1 MSLNITVHNIR
12 NIVRHICYPMLQLS
26 FRLALLTAISGVA
39 NISHAADNPAG
50 LQQTNTAVA
59 KGWCVSDQLA
69 DNAYQDCTPNLPGAV
84 SGFQQTQSDL
94 PLLLAQAT
102 TEQAQDQAEAM
113 QEENANLTPS
123 SPESTNEQSETATGE
138 TNAAAPGISVGSLTQ
153 RLRGKLENLSQG
165 MLAALLLSVSL
176 PVVLLLALTTR
187 FFGSGDAAAGEA
199 AYYRNYDD
207 RYDHADLPASDS
219 PVRPERSAD
228 KDYEAQA
235 YENPDEAIYESDS
248 LNSAEADN
256 DTLESLDLIDEVF
269 DDSSEQVRHDDD
281 KQLSAE
287 TAGTSRAQLHPD
299 AQDDLTESQI
309 DYDESLADPYEK
321 QHSENN
327 GQNSAI
333 FDLDSSQELDNLSSV
348 EQTSD
353 AVDSLY
359 DDFNQT
365 YIEEVPAHHID
376 LQPEIANTPNDA
388 ISDNNIERSR
398 KKQIVER
405 EKAIHSAHWLSREPV
420 ENQKDYVIDYLV
432 YWMAH
437 ADKRFAPAAEKKVLQ
452 MKNPGT
458 RDLIK
463 RDVFL
468 NNAYAYSMVIN
479 IVRTQMTLAQRK
491 QILDLLMALLV
502 VEHALTPIQNNLLR
516 FLADAFGIGASGIKS
531 QFEKAFGY
539 SMPAIPRP
547 DKLIWWKQINNEHSL
562 RWNARAIARLP
573 EQVRNRILLGQSLD
587 GEIRAASVIQSFK
600 LAEERCHPECVDKLG
615 ERAQALLKSRSQKFA
630 TARDNLLET
639 IA

>member
-1 MSLNITVHNIR
+1 
-12 NIVRHICYPMLQLS
+12 MLQLS
-26 FRLALLTAISGVA
+26 FRLALLTAISGVV
-39 NISHAADNPAG
+39 NIAHASDNSAE
-50 LQQTNTAVA
+50 LQQTNDTAA
-59 KGWCVSDQLA
+59 YGWCISDQSA
-69 DNAYQDCTPNLPGAV
+69 NDANQECTPNVPGEV
-84 SGFQQTQSDL
+84 SEFQDTQSDL

-102 TEQAQDQAEAM
+102 TEQAQDQAEAI
-113 QEENANLTPS
+113 QEENADLTLS
-123 SPESTNEQSETATGE
+123 SPESTNEQSETAPGE
-138 TNAAAPGISVGSLTQ
+138 TDAAASGISASSLIQ

-165 MLAALLLSVSL
+165 MLAALLLSVTL
-176 PVVLLLALTTR
+176 PIVLLLALTTR
-187 FFGSGDAAAGEA
+187 FFGSREAAIEEA
-199 AYYRNYDD
+199 AYYRNYND
-207 RYDHADLPASDS
+207 RYGHDELPLPDSLAGSELFADAYQEED
-219 PVRPERSAD
+219 
-228 KDYEAQA
+228 EAQA

-248 LNSAEADN
+248 LNPAEADIE
-256 DTLESLDLIDEVF
+256 TLESLDLIDQVF
-269 DDSSEQVRHDDD
+269 DDSSEQVHHGDD
-281 KQLSAE
+281 KQPPQEIAK
-287 TAGTSRAQLHPD
+287 ASRTQLYPD
-299 AQDDLTESQI
+299 AQNESAESQI
-309 DYDESLADPYEK
+309 NYDDFADESLADPYEK
-321 QHSENN
+321 QQSDNN
-327 GQNSAI
+327 GQNSDI
-333 FDLDSSQELDNLSSV
+333 FGLDASHELDNLSSI

-353 AVDSLY
+353 IVDSLY

-365 YIEEVPAHHID
+365 YIEEVPAYHID
-376 LQPEIANTPNDA
+376 LQPETAKTPNDA
-388 ISDNNIERSR
+388 ISDNQIAQSR
-398 KKQIVER
+398 KKQLVDR
-405 EKAIHSAHWLSREPV
+405 EKAIHSAHWLSREPM

-479 IVRTQMTLAQRK
+479 IVRTQLTLAQRK

-539 SMPAIPRP
+539 SMPSIPRP
-547 DKLIWWKQINNEHSL
+547 DKLIWWKQINNEHTL

-573 EQVRNRILLGQSLD
+573 EQVRDRILLGQSLD